1 MIFVAKETGKENN
14 MRLIDADALIKKI
27 FPYDVVDKKCYTINA
42 KMIHEAIK
50 ESPTVDIKT
59 EVAREIFAEMEG
71 TLKAA
76 TWLVKA
82 DFSSTVK
89 ERELKE
95 KCCRDFLEYIT
106 ELKNKYTKEGV
117 GE

>member
-1 MIFVAKETGKENN
+1 
-14 MRLIDADALIKKI
+14 MRLIDADALTKKI
-27 FPYDVVDKKCYTINA
+27 FPYDVVDKKAYSINA

-50 ESPTVDIKT
+50 EAPTVDI
-59 EVAREIFAEMEG
+59 AGEIFAEIEG

-76 TWLVKA
+76 TWLVQA
-82 DFSSTVK
+82 DFTSTVK

-95 KCCRDFLEYIT
+95 KCCRDFLKYIT